1 LLGLPPHLPVSL
13 LTAKQDIFGSYFLL
27 FLFLFLQSGWL
38 FHFCQIFSEIS
49 CQYISSARCILLHFN
64 ILHFCIFNVSY
75 FTFSLVLS
83 DPEFIPS
90 LLSIYSFFLSFLFLP
105 LLSLPCISSF
115 FHFLVSSF
123 SLSSLFFLSLSSLF
137 CLSLSSL
144 FFLPLSSLFF
154 LSLSSLFLVSFFSL
168 YCLSSFPC
176 LFLSSSLSDFEK

>member
-83 DPEFIPS
+83 DPEFTPS
-90 LLSIYSFFLSFLFLP
+90 LLSIYSFFLSLSLSYHFLVFLLFLVS
-105 LLSLPCISSF
+105 LLSLSC
-115 FHFLVSSF
+115 
-123 SLSSLFFLSLSSLF
+123 FFLCYLLLVF
-137 CLSLSSL
+137 R
-144 FFLPLSSLFF
+144 LP
-154 LSLSSLFLVSFFSL
+154 SLFLVSFLSL
-168 YCLSSFPC
+168 SC
-176 LFLSSSLSDFEK
+176 LFLPSFLSDFEK